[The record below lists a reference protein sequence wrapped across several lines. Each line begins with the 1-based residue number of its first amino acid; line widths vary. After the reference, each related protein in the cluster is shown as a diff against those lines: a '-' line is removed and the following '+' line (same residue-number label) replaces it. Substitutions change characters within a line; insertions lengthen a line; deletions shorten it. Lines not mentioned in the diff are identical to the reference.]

1 MSKKTFKKSMAVAG
15 ENARETISAAAEKVG
30 PLYDQTRDAVKDGL
44 ENLNENLSDVL
55 ERAADNKYVV
65 EATRRGGEV
74 LDSVREKADDLP
86 EPLKKHLPEAARPAE
101 PTKKRHRLL
110 TWLGIAAVIG
120 AVFLAVRQILLPKD
134 DGWTPHE
141 PSGAFGDDDVT
152 TDFSETIAAEPATA
166 VEEAAEA
173 PADEPTEATSD
184 KDYGEGAYLGT
195 NPPEGYTI
203 KGNERS
209 MKYHTPDGAGYSRTN
224 ADVWFIS
231 SEAAEAAGFTKALR

>member
-44 ENLNENLSDVL
+44 ENLNENLTDVL

-74 LDSVREKADDLP
+74 LDTVREKADDLP
-86 EPLKKHLPEAARPAE
+86 DPLKKHLPEAAKPA
-101 PTKKRHRLL
+101 KKRHRLL
-110 TWLGIAAVIG
+110 TCLGIAAVVG
-120 AVFLAVRQILLPKD
+120 VVFLAVRQILMPKD

-152 TDFSETIAAEPATA
+152 TDFSEAAATEPATA
-166 VEEAAEA
+166 VEEAAEV
-173 PADEPTEATSD
+173 PAEPIAATSD

-224 ADVWFIS
+224 ADVWFVS
-231 SEAAEAAGFTKALR
+231 SEAAEAAGFTKAQR

>member
-1 MSKKTFKKSMAVAG
+1 MSKKAFKKSMAVAG

-30 PLYDQTRDAVKDGL
+30 PLYGQTRETVRDGL
-44 ENLNENLSDVL
+44 ETLNENLSEVL
-55 ERAADNKYVV
+55 ERASDNKYVM

-74 LDSVREKADDLP
+74 LDTVREKADDLP
-86 EPLKKHLPEAARPAE
+86 DPFKKHLAE
-101 PTKKRHRLL
+101 PAKPARKRHRLL
-110 TWLGIAAVIG
+110 TCLGIAAVVG

-152 TDFSETIAAEPATA
+152 TDFSEAVAAEPETA

-173 PADEPTEATSD
+173 PAEPILSDTE
-184 KDYGEGAYLGT
+184 KDYGEDAYVGS

-224 ADVWFIS
+224 ADVWFVS